1 MEENLQGMNNTRLCH
16 TTLAEVAY
24 GDAMVVKSCVTL
36 TIIIIRKDV
45 EAAMDCFKV
54 LLHHFA
60 PKYK

>member
-1 MEENLQGMNNTRLCH
+1 MNNTGLCH

-24 GDAMVVKSCVTL
+24 GDAMVVKSCVTK

-45 EAAMDCFKV
+45 EAAMDFFKV
-54 LLHHFA
+54 LLHHLA